1 MSTPTLTVM
10 DASSFDKLNAKHQA
24 GELKFQVFWRIH
36 KNTKP
41 KQANRIGNCITSIHR
56 NKKFLRVVMLEDN
69 KLDIMQTSLKIGWQF
84 FNS

>member
-10 DASSFDKLNAKHQA
+10 DASSFDKLNANA
-24 GELKFQVFWRIH
+24 PGWRVEVSSLLEDSQEYQ
-36 KNTKP
+36 T